1 MLGQYPGNVFM
12 LPCLLVACFTACW
25 FLQPSSWFGKL
36 DCFWFSGFYRRVQM
50 LHPSMCV
57 RVCVCC
63 VCVFACMRVCVCDCV
78 CAHVRAGVSACA
90 RVRACGSGSPPR
102 RRALR
107 LCGRGRGNARM
118 CELRVCAF
126 VCSVKRALGL
136 AFRLARTCRD
146 AMHIP

>member
-1 MLGQYPGNVFM
+1 M

-78 CAHVRAGVSACA
+78 CDCACVFMCM
-90 RVRACGSGSPPR
+90 RVI
-102 RRALR
+102 
-107 LCGRGRGNARM
+107 LCPLSIA
-118 CELRVCAF
+118 AT
-126 VCSVKRALGL
+126 
-136 AFRLARTCRD
+136 RTCRP
-146 AMHIP
+146 AARGITHTRMSGTFAGAPY